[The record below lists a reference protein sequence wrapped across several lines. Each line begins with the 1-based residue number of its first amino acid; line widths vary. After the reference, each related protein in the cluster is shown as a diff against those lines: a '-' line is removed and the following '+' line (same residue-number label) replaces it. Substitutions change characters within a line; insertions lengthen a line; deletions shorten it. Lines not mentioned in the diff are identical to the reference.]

1 MKIKALISSLL
12 FGLFLFIFIGPS
24 QDVVEAKKSRY
35 YFEREGKAVW
45 EVATDKKVLALTF
58 DDGPSPTFTPKI
70 LDILKRH
77 NVKATFFSVGTR
89 MEKSPEIV
97 QRQIEEGH
105 EVANHTHTHP
115 SFHRLSKKDMKKELI
130 SAENAITKLTGKS
143 TKYFRPPGGFYN
155 EEIINT
161 ANELGFTVIMWSWH
175 MDSFDWRYPGVSY
188 IVNRMLKNATNG
200 DIILFHDFGGD
211 RTQTIQALQQV
222 LPALKERGF
231 TFITISELMQLHP
244 IYKYLENS
252 Y

>member
-1 MKIKALISSLL
+1 MKTKAFIYISLL
-12 FGLFLFIFIGPS
+12 LLFVFIFIGPS
-24 QDVVEAKKSRY
+24 QHIVEAKKSRY

-70 LDILKRH
+70 LDILKKH
-77 NVKATFFSVGTR
+77 NVKATFFSVGSR
-89 MEKSPEIV
+89 MENSPDIV
-97 QRQIEEGH
+97 KRQVQEGH
-105 EVANHTHTHP
+105 EIANHTFTHP
-115 SFHRLSKKDMKKELI
+115 SFHRLSTKAMKEELI
-130 SAENAITKLTGKS
+130 NAENTITKLTGKS

-155 EEIINT
+155 EKIINT
-161 ANELGFTVIMWSWH
+161 ANGLGFTVIMWSWH

-188 IVNRMLKNATNG
+188 MVRRMLKNATNG

-211 RTQTIQALQQV
+211 RTQTIQTLQQV
-222 LPALKERGF
+222 LPALKERGY
-231 TFITISELMQLHP
+231 TFITISELLQLHP